1 MGFGDGGNEGH
12 EAGAA
17 EELGDEEGGMSL
29 SLWVVYPF

>member
-17 EELGDEEGGMSL
+17 KELGDEEGGMSL